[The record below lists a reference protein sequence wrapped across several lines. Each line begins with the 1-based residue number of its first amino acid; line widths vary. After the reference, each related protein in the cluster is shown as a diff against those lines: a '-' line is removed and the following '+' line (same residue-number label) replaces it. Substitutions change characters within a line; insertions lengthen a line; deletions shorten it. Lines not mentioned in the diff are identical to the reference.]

1 MWSFVKKYQNT
12 ADIMRD
18 KGLAKVG
25 DGLVNL
31 CYSLAKS
38 EVLGEATGEKVRDS
52 VLAQALRATPVY
64 HNISRRTD
72 SGVAADAYEA
82 VVAYLWLSG
91 KTTIESIV
99 SSLVKQLDIN
109 SKTSRK
115 KEGQAAA
122 NAFQNLLEE
131 LMNLLPVSSD

>member
-1 MWSFVKKYQNT
+1 MWKFVKKHQST

-52 VLAQALRATPVY
+52 VLARALRASPIY
-64 HNISRRTD
+64 SHISRRTD
-72 SGVAADAYEA
+72 TGAAADAFEA
-82 VVAYLWLSG
+82 IVAYLWLTEM
-91 KTTIESIV
+91 TTTRTLV
-99 SSLVKQLDIN
+99 SSLVERLDIHSEMN
-109 SKTSRK
+109 RK
-115 KEGQAAA
+115 QEADVAVE
-122 NAFQNLLEE
+122 AFQNMLEGLAE
-131 LMNLLPVSSD
+131 LLPDS

>member
-1 MWSFVKKYQNT
+1 MWKFVKKYQSI

-52 VLAQALRATPVY
+52 VLARALRATPIY
-64 HNISRRTD
+64 GHISRRTD
-72 SGVAADAYEA
+72 SGAAADAFEA
-82 VVAYLWLSG
+82 VVAYLWLTG
-91 KTTIESIV
+91 KTTTETLV
-99 SSLVKQLDIN
+99 STLVEKLDIHSGMN
-109 SKTSRK
+109 RK
-115 KEGQAAA
+115 QEGEIAVE
-122 NAFQNLLEE
+122 AFRNVLEG
-131 LMNLLPVSSD
+131 LMDLLPDS

>member
-1 MWSFVKKYQNT
+1 MWKFVKKYQSI

-52 VLAQALRATPVY
+52 VLARALRATPIY
-64 HNISRRTD
+64 GHISRRTD
-72 SGVAADAYEA
+72 SGAAADAFEA
-82 VVAYLWLSG
+82 VVAYLWLTG
-91 KTTIESIV
+91 KTTTETLV
-99 SSLVKQLDIN
+99 STLVEKLDIHSEMN
-109 SKTSRK
+109 RK
-115 KEGQAAA
+115 QEGEIAVE
-122 NAFQNLLEE
+122 AFRNVLEG
-131 LMNLLPVSSD
+131 LMDLLPDS

>member
-1 MWSFVKKYQNT
+1 MWKFVKKHQSI

-52 VLAQALRATPVY
+52 ILARALRATPIY
-64 HNISRRTD
+64 SQISRRTD
-72 SGVAADAYEA
+72 TGAAADAFEA
-82 VVAYLWLSG
+82 VVAYLWLTG
-91 KTTIESIV
+91 KTTTEALV
-99 SSLVKQLDIN
+99 SSLIERLDIHSEMN
-109 SKTSRK
+109 RK
-115 KEGQAAA
+115 QEA
-122 NAFQNLLEE
+122 NVAVEAFQNMLEGLVE
-131 LMNLLPVSSD
+131 LLPDS

>member
-1 MWSFVKKYQNT
+1 MWKFVKKHHSI

-52 VLAQALRATPVY
+52 ILARALRATPIY
-64 HNISRRTD
+64 DHISRRTD
-72 SGVAADAYEA
+72 SGAAADAFEA
-82 VVAYLWLSG
+82 IVAYLWLTN
-91 KTTIESIV
+91 KTTTETLV
-99 SSLVKQLDIN
+99 SSLMERLDIHSEMN
-109 SKTSRK
+109 RK
-115 KEGQAAA
+115 QEGEVAVE
-122 NAFQNLLEE
+122 AFRNMLEG
-131 LMNLLPVSSD
+131 LMGLLPDS

>member
-1 MWSFVKKYQNT
+1 MWKFIKKHQNI

-52 VLAQALRATPVY
+52 VLARALRATPIY
-64 HNISRRTD
+64 SHISRRTD
-72 SGVAADAYEA
+72 TGAAADAFEA
-82 VVAYLWLSG
+82 IVAYLWLTE
-91 KTTIESIV
+91 KTTTETLV
-99 SSLVKQLDIN
+99 SSLVERLDIHSEMN
-109 SKTSRK
+109 RTQES
-115 KEGQAAA
+115 EVAVE
-122 NAFQNLLEE
+122 AFQNMLEG
-131 LMNLLPVSSD
+131 LIDLLPDS